1 MSITMKLEGFSNF
14 EKELAKL
21 EKLASR
27 RAVAIRAMRKAAQP
41 MADIAS
47 SLAPVDTGTLA
58 NSVIVGTKLDGRQ
71 SRIHKRMFKH
81 DKTSVEMFVGPSY
94 LRGDGGRH
102 GHLQEF
108 GTKNH
113 GPKPFMRPAWDQD
126 HMNILRRL
134 GGEMAKEI
142 DKAVT
147 RQARKAA
154 RG

>member
-1 MSITMKLEGFSNF
+1 MTVTMKLEGFSNF

-21 EKLASR
+21 EKLATR
-27 RAVAIRAMRKAAQP
+27 RSVAIRAMRKAAQP

-58 NSVIVGTKLDGRQ
+58 KSVIVGTKLDGRQ
-71 SRIHKRMFKH
+71 SKIHKRMFKH

-94 LRGDGGRH
+94 LMGDGGRH

-108 GTKNH
+108 GTVH
-113 GPKPFMRPAWDQD
+113 HAPQPFMRPAWDQD
-126 HMNILRRL
+126 HKNLLARL
-134 GGEMAKEI
+134 GDEMAKEI

-147 RQARKAA
+147 RAARRAA